1 MKLLFIWINENSTG
15 IIHQQGFNFD
25 VKYRFSVL
33 PSADHNTYQ
42 LVCECFPEQFDIWD
56 THEITGLTA
65 LVGENG
71 VGKTSLLHSLYI
83 TGLLPIKQEHRP
95 GYAELD
101 KKMDSINKKIL
112 IYQIDDGII
121 IYHNFLQGELLNK
134 TEFISVNINEL
145 NAEERIKAMEFLE
158 QQTVIYLSNSGYSD
172 NFSGYSTHAKLNNI
186 CLTPSSLK
194 TLSNSFYNKITMKPQ
209 GMYVLDRF
217 FELQNIIRKVKSSGD
232 FQEICDICYYHYV
245 TENKIQSD
253 SLKVK
258 RHSKFEVSFYGTIE
272 LIRKLPD
279 YSKIGREDYEAP
291 NETLAELNAYVIS
304 YLQWRSRLEPK
315 VRTDTLCVICL
326 NLIFEMCYVWK
337 IQLPDQKIK
346 DVSDCLEII
355 KNILSQYDQDPD
367 KKEEQ
372 LAYYKNGQAEILSLL
387 GIIKDCPIIE
397 NLVPQHDLAY
407 RMDRVVDSTQNTQLA
422 DNFCAC
428 VDLFAQAKNSVVLKY
443 IHISNLKEMSS
454 GERALQNLFSWL
466 LLPPRFDR
474 YLTER
479 SIPIRGNILLLVDEI
494 DLYMHPEWQ
503 RQCLK
508 KFSDDLKLQFPG
520 KCIQIIVST
529 HSPLVLSDIP
539 VQNTIYLVRDQNGTQ
554 IAKRDNELQTFGA
567 NIHKLLD
574 DAFFLD
580 NTMGAYAYAIIKEVA
595 DSLLHLVDNL
605 ENQELK
611 NKCRPYSSIIAI
623 IGDPLIKHKL
633 SSLYE
638 NCFPELQHLTV
649 KDRLLKLPQELKS
662 FHLDKAAAM
671 ELKDA
676 LELAS
681 AALDELL

>member
-42 LVCECFPEQFDIWD
+42 LVCECFPEQFDVWD

-71 VGKTSLLHSLYI
+71 VGKTSLLHSLYT

-95 GYAELD
+95 EYTELN

-121 IYHNFLQGELLNK
+121 IYHNFLPGELLNK

-158 QQTVIYLSNSGYSD
+158 QQTVIYLSNSGYTND
-172 NFSGYSTHAKLNNI
+172 LSGYSTHEKLNNI

-194 TLSNSFYNKITMKPQ
+194 TLSNSFYNKVTMKPL
-209 GMYVLDRF
+209 GGYVSDRF
-217 FELQNIIRKVKSSGD
+217 FELQNIIRRVKSSVD
-232 FQEICDICYYHYV
+232 FQEICDICYYNYI

-253 SLKVK
+253 SLNVK
-258 RHSKFEVSFYGTIE
+258 RHSKFEVSFYSAIE
-272 LIRKLPD
+272 QMRKLPD
-279 YSKIGREDYEAP
+279 CSKIGREDYEAP
-291 NETLAELNAYVIS
+291 NETLTELNDYVIS
-304 YLQWRSRLEPK
+304 YLEWRGRLEPK

-326 NLIFEMCYVWK
+326 NLIFEMCYVWD
-337 IQLPDQKIK
+337 IQLPDQKVA
-346 DVSDCLEII
+346 DFSDCLEII
-355 KNILSQYDQDPD
+355 KDILSQYNQNPN

-372 LAYYKNGQAEILSLL
+372 FAYYENGQAEILSLW

-397 NLVPQHDLAY
+397 NIVPQSDLAY
-407 RMDRVVDSTQNTQLA
+407 RIDRVVDSTQNNQLT
-422 DNFCAC
+422 DDFCAC
-428 VDLFAQAKNSVVLKY
+428 IDLFARAKNSVVLKY

-466 LLPPRFDR
+466 LLPPNFDK
-474 YLTER
+474 YLTKKP
-479 SIPIRGNILLLVDEI
+479 IPIRENILLLIDEI

-508 KFSDDLKLQFPG
+508 KFSDELKLQFPG
-520 KCIQIIVST
+520 KYIQIIVST

-539 VQNTIYLVRDQNGTQ
+539 IQNTIYLMRDQNGTQ
-554 IAKRDNELQTFGA
+554 VAKRNNELQTFGA
-567 NIHKLLD
+567 NIHELLD

-580 NTMGAYAYAIIKEVA
+580 NTMGAYAYSIIKEVA
-595 DSLLHLVDNL
+595 DSLSHLVDNL
-605 ENQELK
+605 ENQELR

-623 IGDPLIKHKL
+623 IGDPLIKRKL

-681 AALDELL
+681 AALDELF